1 MSHPQQENQKP
12 YGIILDLMYRDGG
25 NWKTSE
31 RYLLKNNLKS
41 DNPEDMIS
49 EEAFMKALE
58 EEFDWDS
65 FIPAQYN
72 LPSLAPLTYDWE
84 PTDGENHCFME
95 LTETEVVA
103 SKDQAGPFVEVI
115 DDLDMVT
122 FYEIIKQGGVEGF
135 DEESRKAQ
143 INEIGSLI
151 PEGFEMVSKD
161 DPRFQISEEDALK
174 ILAEKSA

>member
-1 MSHPQQENQKP
+1 MSQQQQESQKP
-12 YGIILDLMYRDGG
+12 YGIVLDLMYRDGG

-49 EEAFMKALE
+49 EEEFMQTLN
-58 EEFDWDS
+58 EEFPWDS
-65 FIPAQYN
+65 FIPAEYN

-84 PTDGENHCFME
+84 PTSGDDHCFME
-95 LTETEVVA
+95 LTDTEIVA
-103 SKDQAGPFVEVI
+103 SKEQAGPFVEVI
-115 DDLDMVT
+115 EDLDMVT
-122 FYEIIKQGGVEGF
+122 LCEIIKQGGVEGF
-135 DEESRKAQ
+135 EEESRESQ
-143 INEIGSLI
+143 INEVRSLI
-151 PEGFEMVSKD
+151 PFGFEMISKD